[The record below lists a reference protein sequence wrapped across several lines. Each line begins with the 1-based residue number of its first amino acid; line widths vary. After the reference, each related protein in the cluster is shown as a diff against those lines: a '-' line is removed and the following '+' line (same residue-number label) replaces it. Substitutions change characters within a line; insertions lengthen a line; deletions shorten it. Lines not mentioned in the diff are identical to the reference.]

1 MLGAEYPHYIRLNR
15 TQWGYSLD
23 LDLGRPTQWTNGDTF
38 AIDTTTPMF
47 VTATERC
54 TDCDYPWEYPV
65 YNMTNSTSC
74 KQIDSAGAE
83 VSCNEIAAGQLVDI
97 NVPRYQNTFKGY
109 HLKDRVCLSARLFRI
124 CANDVPFYGIVG
136 DSE

>member
-1 MLGAEYPHYIRLNR
+1 M
-15 TQWGYSLD
+15 
-23 LDLGRPTQWTNGDTF
+23 
-38 AIDTTTPMF
+38 IDTTTPLF
-47 VTATERC
+47 LTATEKC
-54 TDCDYPWEYPV
+54 ENCEYPWDYKI

-83 VSCNEIAAGQLVDI
+83 VRCNETDPSQLVDI
-97 NVPRYQNTFKGY
+97 NIPRYQNAFQAY

-124 CANDVPFYGIVG
+124 CANEVPFYGIVG